1 MEVAGFVLRKNIQDY
16 LTFIWILKTNYSI
29 FVQYLANQIYPYR
42 HQTILPLYRFFMEIN
57 TTKKIQIKKDFLEAI
72 INAQQEMICRF
83 LPDTTL
89 TFVNQ
94 AYCRSFNMK
103 EEQMVGKRWLDFIP
117 EKYWESLIDQLTM
130 VGKTGQIFSYE
141 HEVITPKGK
150 TCWHRWTDIPIF
162 DEFGEL
168 QEFQSVGLD
177 ITPQKEA
184 ELALQEERNRLD
196 SILKTIDHVIW
207 TAELNPFRPIFV
219 SDPVLQMTGYEPRV
233 FYMDPDI
240 ISNLISSEDFQRV
253 RDEFKYIF
261 KKKFFSSEFK
271 IKMKSGVKKFVH
283 FKAWYIE
290 GEAGK
295 PARLEGVLSDI
306 SAQKHY
312 QENLIAL
319 NNSKD
324 RIMATV
330 AHDLRNPISGILSL
344 CNMLEQKKKDT
355 ENLFYIDLIKRSAQT
370 ALGIMEELLE
380 VSEMES
386 QNFSLSM
393 QKVNLSEF
401 IPEVIEQYES
411 DALEKE
417 IRLSYSLPEQPLFA
431 DLNIKKF
438 SRVLENLISNALKFT
453 GEKGS
458 VSLVLEA
465 LDDHVLIKVMDTG
478 IGIPKDLQKFLF
490 EKFTRAKRFGLKGEK
505 THGLGMFITKQIVD
519 LHQGK
524 LSFESVEHK
533 GTTFFIKLK
542 KSTV

>member
-1 MEVAGFVLRKNIQDY
+1 
-16 LTFIWILKTNYSI
+16 
-29 FVQYLANQIYPYR
+29 
-42 HQTILPLYRFFMEIN
+42 
-57 TTKKIQIKKDFLEAI
+57 
-72 INAQQEMICRF
+72 
-83 LPDTTL
+83 
-89 TFVNQ
+89 
-94 AYCRSFNMK
+94 
-103 EEQMVGKRWLDFIP
+103 
-117 EKYWESLIDQLTM
+117 
-130 VGKTGQIFSYE
+130 
-141 HEVITPKGK
+141 
-150 TCWHRWTDIPIF
+150 
-162 DEFGEL
+162 
-168 QEFQSVGLD
+168 
-177 ITPQKEA
+177 
-184 ELALQEERNRLD
+184 
-196 SILKTIDHVIW
+196 
-207 TAELNPFRPIFV
+207 
-219 SDPVLQMTGYEPRV
+219 
-233 FYMDPDI
+233 
-240 ISNLISSEDFQRV
+240 
-253 RDEFKYIF
+253 
-261 KKKFFSSEFK
+261 
-271 IKMKSGVKKFVH
+271 
-283 FKAWYIE
+283 
-290 GEAGK
+290 
-295 PARLEGVLSDI
+295 
-306 SAQKHY
+306 
-312 QENLIAL
+312 
-319 NNSKD
+319 
-324 RIMATV
+324 
-330 AHDLRNPISGILSL
+330 
-344 CNMLEQKKKDT
+344 
-355 ENLFYIDLIKRSAQT
+355 
-370 ALGIMEELLE
+370 MEELLE